1 MSFQY
6 YALNSVQNNNFFC
19 TKTTIS
25 PYFRKISRSPFTVAK
40 SKPKGCSISCSKLP
54 IQESKNSQET
64 QHDDLSLIQWQHLQG
79 EDAPQ
84 IGIGSSNS
92 VIEEA
97 VKRVKSILRNISD
110 GEITISAYDT
120 AWVALIDAGD
130 KTPAFPSA
138 VKWIVNNQLSDG
150 SWGDAHLFSYHD
162 RLINTLACVVALR
175 SWNLFPHQSQKGITF
190 FQENIEKLEEENDE
204 HMPIGFEV
212 AFPSLL
218 EIARGINIDVPYDT
232 PVLKDIYAKKELKL
246 TRIPKEIMH
255 KIPTTLL
262 HSLEGM
268 RDLDWE
274 KLLKLQCQ
282 DGSFLFSPS
291 STAFAFMQTR
301 DNNCLKYLRNAVE
314 RFNGGVPGA
323 FPVDLFEH
331 IWIVDRL
338 QRLGISRYFEE
349 EIKECLDYVHRY
361 WTDKGICWARCSHVQ
376 DIDDTAMAFR
386 LLRLHGYQ
394 VSADVFKNFEKEGEF
409 FCFAGQSNQALTGM
423 FNLYRASQLAF
434 PKEEILKNAKE
445 FSSKYLKHKQDID
458 ELIDKWIIMKD
469 LPGEIGFALEIP
481 WYASLPRVETRFY
494 IEQYGGE
501 NDVWI
506 GKTLYRMPYVNNNEY
521 LELAKQDYNN
531 CQALHQ
537 LEWDTFQKWY
547 EESRLYECG
556 VCRNGLLECF
566 YLAAATIFEKDR
578 SDERMAWAKSSV
590 LVKAISSSFGESSDS
605 RVSLFDQFHNA
616 RRSDHHFNDR
626 SMILDRPGSVQPSL
640 LVGILIRTLN
650 QISFDLFMSDGRD
663 VKNLIYQLW
672 EDWLEKWKLDGEGG
686 EGELMLKMI
695 LSMKHNDLTSLFS
708 HPNFV
713 RLSEIINRIYLIS
726 QYSKA
731 SRNVEKEKIKIMENE
746 MEQMVELV
754 LSEIDTLRDVSITFL
769 DVAKAFYYYFSCGN
783 IDASTASHLI
793 ELVTKSPNLTSLTLL
808 CFQLTNEI
816 VRNLVES
823 SRKLKYLNLSRSPK
837 IDGCFLRDLGNSC
850 KESPLETL
858 IMRNCVKLEEKEV
871 LELCNSLLE
880 GNFKFIRHIDVSSNN
895 GLVSDD
901 GRRSYKPKFPVEK
914 LKEERP
920 DVTLVADFPLERSG
934 KRYHVGV
941 EGDDEEL
948 REIEMMEAKNDEEEN
963 DDDDDSFDDDD
974 DDDV

>member
-1 MSFQY
+1 MSLQY
-6 YALNSVQNNNFFC
+6 YALNSIQSNNVFS
-19 TKTTIS
+19 TKTTVS
-25 PYFRKISRSPFTVAK
+25 PSSSSYLSSSVLKISEYP
-40 SKPKGCSISCSKLP
+40 
-54 IQESKNSQET
+54 NSQEI
-64 QHDDLSLIQWQHLQG
+64 QHDLPLIHWQQLQG
-79 EDAPQ
+79 DDAPQ
-84 IGIGSSNS
+84 ISIGSNDIA
-92 VIEEA
+92 IEEA
-97 VKRVKSILRNISD
+97 VERVKSILRNLSD

-138 VKWIVNNQLSDG
+138 VKWIADNQLSDG

-162 RLINTLACVVALR
+162 RLINTLACVVALT
-175 SWNLFPHQSQKGITF
+175 SWNLFPHQCHKGITF
-190 FQENIEKLEEENDE
+190 FRENIGKLEEEDDE

-218 EIARGINIDVPYDT
+218 EIARGINIDVPYDS
-232 PVLKDIYAKKELKL
+232 PVLKNIYAKKELKL

-301 DNNCLKYLRNAVE
+301 DSKCLGYLRNAVK
-314 RFNGGVPGA
+314 RFNGGVPNV

-386 LLRLHGYQ
+386 LLRLNGYK
-394 VSADVFKNFEKEGEF
+394 VSADVFKVFEKEGEF
-409 FCFAGQSNQALTGM
+409 FCFAGQSNQAVTGM

-434 PKEEILKNAKE
+434 PREEILKNARE
-445 FSSKYLKHKQDID
+445 FSSKYLQHKQEKG
-458 ELIDKWIIMKD
+458 ELLDKWIIMKD
-469 LPGEIGFALEIP
+469 LPGEIGFALETP

-547 EESRLYECG
+547 QENWLSEWGVSRNE
-556 VCRNGLLECF
+556 LLECY
-566 YLAAATIFEKDR
+566 YLAAATIFEAER
-578 SDERMAWAKSSV
+578 SHERMVWAKSSV
-590 LVKAISSSFGESSDS
+590 LVKAIFSSFGESSDS
-605 RVSLFDQFHNA
+605 RRSFLDQFRNCIIANA
-616 RRSDHHFNDR
+616 RRNDHHVNDR
-626 SMILDRPGSVQPSL
+626 SMRLDRPGSVQASG
-640 LVGILIRTLN
+640 LVGILIGTLN
-650 QISFDLFMSDGRD
+650 QMSFDHYMSHGRD
-663 VKNLIYQLW
+663 VNSLLYQSW
-672 EDWLEKWKLDGEGG
+672 GDWLEKWKFDGDEVDGE
-686 EGELMLKMI
+686 LLVKMI
-695 LSMKHNDLTSLFS
+695 ILMKNNDLTNFFS
-708 HPNFV
+708 HPHFV
-713 RLSEIINRIYLIS
+713 RLSEIINRINLNA
-726 QYSKA
+726 QGLKTR
-731 SRNVEKEKIKIMENE
+731 RNDEEEKTMRRMENE

-754 LSEIDTLRDVSITFL
+754 LLEVDTFRDVSITFL
-769 DVAKAFYYYFSCGN
+769 DVAKAFYYSASCG
-783 IDASTASHLI
+783 DHLQTHI
-793 ELVTKSPNLTSLTLL
+793 AKIL
-808 CFQLTNEI
+808 FQ
-816 VRNLVES
+816 
-823 SRKLKYLNLSRSPK
+823 K
-837 IDGCFLRDLGNSC
+837 
-850 KESPLETL
+850 
-858 IMRNCVKLEEKEV
+858 V
-871 LELCNSLLE
+871 L
-880 GNFKFIRHIDVSSNN
+880 
-895 GLVSDD
+895 
-901 GRRSYKPKFPVEK
+901 
-914 LKEERP
+914 
-920 DVTLVADFPLERSG
+920 
-934 KRYHVGV
+934 
-941 EGDDEEL
+941 
-948 REIEMMEAKNDEEEN
+948 
-963 DDDDDSFDDDD
+963 
-974 DDDV
+974 

>member
-521 LELAKQDYNN
+521 LELAKQVYNN

-769 DVAKAFYYYFSCGN
+769 DVAKAFYYYFSCG
-783 IDASTASHLI
+783 DHLQSHIVKVL
-793 ELVTKSPNLTSLTLL
+793 
-808 CFQLTNEI
+808 FQ
-816 VRNLVES
+816 
-823 SRKLKYLNLSRSPK
+823 K
-837 IDGCFLRDLGNSC
+837 
-850 KESPLETL
+850 
-858 IMRNCVKLEEKEV
+858 V
-871 LELCNSLLE
+871 L
-880 GNFKFIRHIDVSSNN
+880 
-895 GLVSDD
+895 
-901 GRRSYKPKFPVEK
+901 
-914 LKEERP
+914 
-920 DVTLVADFPLERSG
+920 
-934 KRYHVGV
+934 
-941 EGDDEEL
+941 
-948 REIEMMEAKNDEEEN
+948 
-963 DDDDDSFDDDD
+963 
-974 DDDV
+974 

>member
-1 MSFQY
+1 MSLQF
-6 YALNSVQNNNFFC
+6 YALNTIPSTNFLS

-25 PYFRKISRSPFTVAK
+25 PPSISALSSYFLKISGSPLGVARD
-40 SKPKGCSISCSKLP
+40 KPRSCSVYCSELRT
-54 IQESKNSQET
+54 QAYTTSQEI
-64 QHDDLSLIQWQHLQG
+64 QHDLPLIQWQQLQG
-79 EDAPQ
+79 EVAPQ
-84 IGIGSSNS
+84 VSIGSNDAA
-92 VIEEA
+92 IEEA
-97 VKRVKSILRNISD
+97 VKSVKSILRNISD

-138 VKWIVNNQLSDG
+138 VKWIADNQLSDG
-150 SWGDAHLFSYHD
+150 SWGDSHLFSYHD

-175 SWNLFPHQSQKGITF
+175 SWNLFPHQCQKGITF
-190 FQENIEKLEEENDE
+190 FRENIGKLEEEDDE

-218 EIARGINIDVPYDT
+218 EIARGINIDVPYDS

-268 RDLDWE
+268 HDLDWG

-301 DNNCLKYLRNAVE
+301 DNNCLGYLRNAVK
-314 RFNGGVPGA
+314 RFNGGVPNV

-394 VSADVFKNFEKEGEF
+394 VSADVFKNFEKDGEF
-409 FCFAGQSNQALTGM
+409 FCFVGQSNQAVTGM

-445 FSSKYLKHKQDID
+445 FSSKYLQHKQERD
-458 ELIDKWIIMKD
+458 ELLDKWIIMKD

-547 EESRLYECG
+547 DENMLNKCG
-556 VCRNGLLECF
+556 VNRSELLECY
-566 YLAAATIFEKDR
+566 YLAAATIFEADR
-578 SDERMAWAKSSV
+578 SHERMVWAKSSV
-590 LVKAISSSFGESSDS
+590 LVKAIISSFGESSDS
-605 RVSLFDQFHNA
+605 RRTFFDQFHRSINNA
-616 RRSDHHFNDR
+616 RRSDHRFNNR
-626 SMILDRPGSVQPSL
+626 SMRLDRPGSVQASR
-640 LVGILIRTLN
+640 LVGILIGTLN
-650 QISFDLFMSDGRD
+650 QMSFDLFISHGRD
-663 VKNLIYQLW
+663 VNKLLYQTW
-672 EDWLEKWKLDGEGG
+672 GDWLESWKSDGD
-686 EGELMLKMI
+686 EGELMVKMI
-695 LSMKHNDLTSLFS
+695 IIAKNKNLTNFFS
-708 HPNFV
+708 HPNSV
-713 RLSEIINRIYLIS
+713 RLSEIINRINVIAQYL
-726 QYSKA
+726 KT
-731 SRNVEKEKIKIMENE
+731 SRNDEQEKTIGRMENE

-754 LSEIDTLRDVSITFL
+754 LCEIDTFRDVSITFL
-769 DVAKAFYYYFSCGN
+769 DVAKAFYYSASCG
-783 IDASTASHLI
+783 DHLQTHI
-793 ELVTKSPNLTSLTLL
+793 AKVL
-808 CFQLTNEI
+808 FQK
-816 VRNLVES
+816 VV
-823 SRKLKYLNLSRSPK
+823 
-837 IDGCFLRDLGNSC
+837 
-850 KESPLETL
+850 
-858 IMRNCVKLEEKEV
+858 
-871 LELCNSLLE
+871 
-880 GNFKFIRHIDVSSNN
+880 
-895 GLVSDD
+895 
-901 GRRSYKPKFPVEK
+901 
-914 LKEERP
+914 
-920 DVTLVADFPLERSG
+920 
-934 KRYHVGV
+934 
-941 EGDDEEL
+941 
-948 REIEMMEAKNDEEEN
+948 
-963 DDDDDSFDDDD
+963 
-974 DDDV
+974 

>member
-1 MSFQY
+1 MSLQY
-6 YALNSVQNNNFFC
+6 YALNSIQSNNLFG
-19 TKTTIS
+19 TKTTVS
-25 PYFRKISRSPFTVAK
+25 PSSSSSLSSYVLKISGSPLSLGSDKPRS
-40 SKPKGCSISCSKLP
+40 CSIYCTKLRTQGYP
-54 IQESKNSQET
+54 KSQEI
-64 QHDDLSLIQWQHLQG
+64 QHEIPLIQWQQLQG
-79 EDAPQ
+79 DDAPQ
-84 IGIGSSNS
+84 ISVGSYDIA
-92 VIEEA
+92 IEEA
-97 VKRVKSILRNISD
+97 VKRVKSILRNLSD

-130 KTPAFPSA
+130 ETPAFPSA
-138 VKWIVNNQLSDG
+138 VKWIANNQLSDS

-162 RLINTLACVVALR
+162 RLINTLACVVALT
-175 SWNLFPHQSQKGITF
+175 SWNLFPHQCHKGIMF
-190 FQENIEKLEEENDE
+190 FRENIGKLEEEDDE

-218 EIARGINIDVPYDT
+218 EIARGINIDVPYDS

-301 DNNCLKYLRNAVE
+301 DSKCLGYLRNAVK
-314 RFNGGVPGA
+314 RFNGGVPNV

-386 LLRLHGYQ
+386 LLRLNGYK
-394 VSADVFKNFEKEGEF
+394 VSADVFKVFEKEGEF
-409 FCFAGQSNQALTGM
+409 FCFAGQSNQAVTGM

-434 PKEEILKNAKE
+434 PREEILKNAQE
-445 FSSKYLKHKQDID
+445 FSSKYLQHKQEKG
-458 ELIDKWIIMKD
+458 ELLDKWIIMKD

-547 EESRLYECG
+547 EENWLSEWGVSRSE
-556 VCRNGLLECF
+556 LLECY
-566 YLAAATIFEKDR
+566 YLAAATIFEAER
-578 SDERMAWAKSSV
+578 SHERMVWAKSSV
-590 LVKAISSSFGESSDS
+590 LVKAIFSSFGESYDS
-605 RVSLFDQFHNA
+605 RRSFFDQFRNYIANA
-616 RRSDHHFNDR
+616 RQSDHHFNNR
-626 SMILDRPGSVQPSL
+626 SIRLDRPRSVQASG

-650 QISFDLFMSDGRD
+650 QISFDHYMSHGRD
-663 VKNLIYQLW
+663 VISLLYQSW
-672 EDWLEKWKLDGEGG
+672 GGWLEKWKLDGNEGH
-686 EGELMLKMI
+686 GELLVKMI
-695 LSMKHNDLTSLFS
+695 ILMKNNDLTNFFT
-708 HPNFV
+708 HPRFG
-713 RLSEIINRIYLIS
+713 RLSEIINRINLIAQYL
-726 QYSKA
+726 KTM
-731 SRNVEKEKIKIMENE
+731 RNDKKEKTVKRMENE

-754 LSEIDTLRDVSITFL
+754 LLEVDTFRDVSITFL
-769 DVAKAFYYYFSCGN
+769 DVAKAFYYSASCG
-783 IDASTASHLI
+783 DHLQ
-793 ELVTKSPNLTSLTLL
+793 T
-808 CFQLTNEI
+808 
-816 VRNLVES
+816 
-823 SRKLKYLNLSRSPK
+823 
-837 IDGCFLRDLGNSC
+837 
-850 KESPLETL
+850 
-858 IMRNCVKLEEKEV
+858 
-871 LELCNSLLE
+871 
-880 GNFKFIRHIDVSSNN
+880 HIDKILFQKV
-895 GLVSDD
+895 L
-901 GRRSYKPKFPVEK
+901 
-914 LKEERP
+914 
-920 DVTLVADFPLERSG
+920 
-934 KRYHVGV
+934 
-941 EGDDEEL
+941 
-948 REIEMMEAKNDEEEN
+948 
-963 DDDDDSFDDDD
+963 
-974 DDDV
+974 

>member
-1 MSFQY
+1 MSLQY
-6 YALNSVQNNNFFC
+6 HVLNSIPSTTFLSS

-25 PYFRKISRSPFTVAK
+25 SSFLTISGSPLNVARDKSRS
-40 SKPKGCSISCSKLP
+40 GSIHCSKLRT
-54 IQESKNSQET
+54 QEYINSQEV
-64 QHDDLSLIQWQHLQG
+64 QHDLPLIHEWQQLQG

-84 IGIGSSNS
+84 ISVGSNS
-92 VIEEA
+92 NAFKEA
-97 VKRVKSILRNISD
+97 VKSVKTILRNLTD

-138 VKWIVNNQLSDG
+138 VKWIAENQLSDG
-150 SWGDAHLFSYHD
+150 SWGDAFLFSYHD

-175 SWNLFPHQSQKGITF
+175 SWNLFPHQCNKGITF
-190 FQENIEKLEEENDE
+190 FRENIGKLEDENDE

-218 EIARGINIDVPYDT
+218 EIARGINIDVPYDS

-274 KLLKLQCQ
+274 KLLKLQSQ

-301 DNNCLKYLRNAVE
+301 DSNCLEYLRNAVK
-314 RFNGGVPGA
+314 RFNGGVPNV

-361 WTDKGICWARCSHVQ
+361 WTDNGICWARCSHVQ

-409 FCFAGQSNQALTGM
+409 FCFVGQSNQAVTGM

-434 PKEEILKNAKE
+434 PREEILKNAKE
-445 FSSKYLKHKQDID
+445 FSYNYLLEKRERE

-494 IEQYGGE
+494 IDQYGGE

-506 GKTLYRMPYVNNNEY
+506 GKTLYR
-521 LELAKQDYNN
+521 
-531 CQALHQ
+531 
-537 LEWDTFQKWY
+537 WY
-547 EESRLYECG
+547 EENRLSEWG
-556 VCRNGLLECF
+556 VRRSELLECY
-566 YLAAATIFEKDR
+566 YLAAATIFESER
-578 SDERMAWAKSSV
+578 SHERMVWAKSRV

-605 RVSLFDQFHNA
+605 RRSFSDQFHEYIANA

-626 SMILDRPGSVQPSL
+626 NMRLDRPGSVQASRL
-640 LVGILIRTLN
+640 AGVLIGTLN
-650 QISFDLFMSDGRD
+650 QMSFDLFMSHGRD
-663 VKNLIYQLW
+663 VNNLLYLSW
-672 EDWLEKWKLDGEGG
+672 GDWLEKWKLYGDEG
-686 EGELMLKMI
+686 EGELMVKMI
-695 LSMKHNDLTSLFS
+695 ILMKNNDLTNFFT
-708 HPNFV
+708 HTHFV
-713 RLSEIINRIYLIS
+713 RLAEIINRICLPRQYL
-726 QYSKA
+726 KA
-731 SRNVEKEKIKIMENE
+731 RRNDEKEKTIKSMEKE
-746 MEQMVELV
+746 MGKMVELA
-754 LSEIDTLRDVSITFL
+754 LSESDTFRDVSITFL
-769 DVAKAFYYYFSCGN
+769 DVAKAFYYFASCG
-783 IDASTASHLI
+783 DHLQTHI
-793 ELVTKSPNLTSLTLL
+793 SKVL
-808 CFQLTNEI
+808 FQK
-816 VRNLVES
+816 V
-823 SRKLKYLNLSRSPK
+823 
-837 IDGCFLRDLGNSC
+837 
-850 KESPLETL
+850 
-858 IMRNCVKLEEKEV
+858 
-871 LELCNSLLE
+871 
-880 GNFKFIRHIDVSSNN
+880 
-895 GLVSDD
+895 
-901 GRRSYKPKFPVEK
+901 
-914 LKEERP
+914 
-920 DVTLVADFPLERSG
+920 
-934 KRYHVGV
+934 
-941 EGDDEEL
+941 
-948 REIEMMEAKNDEEEN
+948 
-963 DDDDDSFDDDD
+963 
-974 DDDV
+974 

>member
-1 MSFQY
+1 MSLQY
-6 YALNSVQNNNFFC
+6 YALNSIQSNNLFS
-19 TKTTIS
+19 TKTTVS
-25 PYFRKISRSPFTVAK
+25 PSSSSLSSYVLKISGSPLSLGRDKPRS
-40 SKPKGCSISCSKLP
+40 CSIYCTKLRT
-54 IQESKNSQET
+54 QEYPKSHEI
-64 QHDDLSLIQWQHLQG
+64 QHDIPLIQWQQLQG
-79 EDAPQ
+79 DAPQ
-84 IGIGSSNS
+84 ISVGSNDIA
-92 VIEEA
+92 IEEA
-97 VKRVKSILRNISD
+97 VKRVKSILKNLSD

-138 VKWIVNNQLSDG
+138 VKWIANNQLSDG
-150 SWGDAHLFSYHD
+150 SWGDAYLFSYHD
-162 RLINTLACVVALR
+162 RLINTLACVVALA
-175 SWNLFPHQSQKGITF
+175 SWNLFPHQCHKGIMF
-190 FQENIEKLEEENDE
+190 FRENIGKLEEEDDE

-218 EIARGINIDVPYDT
+218 EIARGINIDVPYDS

-268 RDLDWE
+268 RDIEWE

-301 DNNCLKYLRNAVE
+301 DSKCLGYLRNAVK
-314 RFNGGVPGA
+314 RFNGGVPNV

-386 LLRLHGYQ
+386 LLRLNGYK
-394 VSADVFKNFEKEGEF
+394 VSADVFKVFEKEGEF
-409 FCFAGQSNQALTGM
+409 FCFAGQSNQAVTGM

-434 PKEEILKNAKE
+434 PREDILINAKE
-445 FSSKYLKHKQDID
+445 FSSKYLQHKQEKG
-458 ELIDKWIIMKD
+458 ELLDKWIIMKD
-469 LPGEIGFALEIP
+469 LPGEIGFALEVP

-547 EESRLYECG
+547 EENWLSVWGVSRRSE
-556 VCRNGLLECF
+556 LLECY
-566 YLAAATIFEKDR
+566 YLAAATIFEAER
-578 SDERMAWAKSSV
+578 SHERMVWAKSSV
-590 LVKAISSSFGESSDS
+590 LVKAIFSSFGESSDS
-605 RVSLFDQFHNA
+605 RRSFFDQFRNYIANA
-616 RRSDHHFNDR
+616 RQSDPYFNNRSIR
-626 SMILDRPGSVQPSL
+626 LDRPGSVQASG

-650 QISFDLFMSDGRD
+650 QISFDHYMSHGRD
-663 VKNLIYQLW
+663 VISILYQSW
-672 EDWLEKWKLDGEGG
+672 GEWLEKWKLDGNEGH
-686 EGELMLKMI
+686 GELLVKMI
-695 LSMKHNDLTSLFS
+695 ILMKNNDVTNLFT
-708 HPNFV
+708 HPRFV
-713 RLSEIINRIYLIS
+713 RLSEIINRINLIAQYL
-726 QYSKA
+726 KTM
-731 SRNVEKEKIKIMENE
+731 RNDKKETTIERMEYE

-754 LSEIDTLRDVSITFL
+754 LLEVDTLRDVSITFL
-769 DVAKAFYYYFSCGN
+769 DVAKAFYYSASCG
-783 IDASTASHLI
+783 DHLQTHMDKI
-793 ELVTKSPNLTSLTLL
+793 L
-808 CFQLTNEI
+808 FQ
-816 VRNLVES
+816 
-823 SRKLKYLNLSRSPK
+823 K
-837 IDGCFLRDLGNSC
+837 
-850 KESPLETL
+850 
-858 IMRNCVKLEEKEV
+858 V
-871 LELCNSLLE
+871 L
-880 GNFKFIRHIDVSSNN
+880 
-895 GLVSDD
+895 
-901 GRRSYKPKFPVEK
+901 
-914 LKEERP
+914 
-920 DVTLVADFPLERSG
+920 
-934 KRYHVGV
+934 
-941 EGDDEEL
+941 
-948 REIEMMEAKNDEEEN
+948 
-963 DDDDDSFDDDD
+963 
-974 DDDV
+974 

>member
-1 MSFQY
+1 MIYLLSS
-6 YALNSVQNNNFFC
+6 AN
-19 TKTTIS
+19 I
-25 PYFRKISRSPFTVAK
+25 FR
-40 SKPKGCSISCSKLP
+40 
-54 IQESKNSQET
+54 
-64 QHDDLSLIQWQHLQG
+64 
-79 EDAPQ
+79 
-84 IGIGSSNS
+84 IGTGSSNPIA
-92 VIEEA
+92 IEEE

-138 VKWIVNNQLSDG
+138 VKWIVDNQLSDG

-175 SWNLFPHQSQKGITF
+175 SWNLFPHQSHKGITF
-190 FQENIEKLEEENDE
+190 FQENVDKLKEEDDE

-246 TRIPKEIMH
+246 TRISKEIMH

-314 RFNGGVPGA
+314 RFNGGVPGV

-331 IWIVDRL
+331 IWIVDKL

-349 EIKECLDYVHRY
+349 EIKECLDY
-361 WTDKGICWARCSHVQ
+361 I
-376 DIDDTAMAFR
+376 
-386 LLRLHGYQ
+386 GY
-394 VSADVFKNFEKEGEF
+394 
-409 FCFAGQSNQALTGM
+409 AL
-423 FNLYRASQLAF
+423 
-434 PKEEILKNAKE
+434 
-445 FSSKYLKHKQDID
+445 D
-458 ELIDKWIIMKD
+458 
-469 LPGEIGFALEIP
+469 IP

-506 GKTLYRMPYVNNNEY
+506 GKTLYRMPDVNNNEY

-537 LEWDTFQKWY
+537 VEWDTFQKWY
-547 EESRLYECG
+547 EKNRLHECG
-556 VCRNGLLECF
+556 VCRNELLECF
-566 YLAAATIFEKDR
+566 YLAAATIFEEAR

-590 LVKAISSSFGESSDS
+590 LVKAISSSFGESFDS

-626 SMILDRPGSVQPSL
+626 STILDRPGSVQASL
-640 LVGILIRTLN
+640 LVGILIGTLN
-650 QISFDLFMSDGRD
+650 QMSFDLFMSDGRD

-672 EDWLEKWKLDGEGG
+672 EDWLEKWRLDGEEG
-686 EGELMLKMI
+686 EGELILKMI
-695 LSMKHNDLTSLFS
+695 IVMKNNDLTSFFS
-708 HPNFV
+708 HPRFV
-713 RLSEIINRIYLIS
+713 RLSEIINRINLLA

-731 SRNVEKEKIKIMENE
+731 KRNVEREKTTKAMENE

-754 LSEIDTLRDVSITFL
+754 LSEIDTFRDVNITFL
-769 DVAKAFYYYFSCGN
+769 DVAKAFYYSASCGDHLQAH
-783 IDASTASHLI
+783 IIVLMSSAKIAS
-793 ELVTKSPNLTSLTLL
+793 KSSFKHQT
-808 CFQLTNEI
+808 
-816 VRNLVES
+816 
-823 SRKLKYLNLSRSPK
+823 YLSKGGP
-837 IDGCFLRDLGNSC
+837 RD
-850 KESPLETL
+850 
-858 IMRNCVKLEEKEV
+858 
-871 LELCNSLLE
+871 
-880 GNFKFIRHIDVSSNN
+880 
-895 GLVSDD
+895 
-901 GRRSYKPKFPVEK
+901 
-914 LKEERP
+914 
-920 DVTLVADFPLERSG
+920 
-934 KRYHVGV
+934 
-941 EGDDEEL
+941 
-948 REIEMMEAKNDEEEN
+948 
-963 DDDDDSFDDDD
+963 
-974 DDDV
+974 

>member
-1 MSFQY
+1 MFSRY
-6 YALNSVQNNNFFC
+6 PCARYVHH
-19 TKTTIS
+19 
-25 PYFRKISRSPFTVAK
+25 RSPFTVAR
-40 SKPKGCSISCSKLP
+40 SKPRGSSISCSKLP
-54 IQESKNSQET
+54 IQEYNNSQEI
-64 QHDDLSLIQWQHLQG
+64 QNDLPLIQWQHLQR
-79 EDAPQ
+79 EDASQ
-84 IGIGSSNS
+84 IGIGSNNIA
-92 VIEEA
+92 IEEA

-138 VKWIVNNQLSDG
+138 VKWIADNQLPDG
-150 SWGDAHLFSYHD
+150 SWGDAHLFNYHD
-162 RLINTLACVVALR
+162 RLINTLACIVALR
-175 SWNLFPHQSQKGITF
+175 SWNLCPHQCNKGITF
-190 FQENIEKLEEENDE
+190 IQENIEKLEEEDDE

-246 TRIPKEIMH
+246 TRIPKEVMH

-282 DGSFLFSPS
+282 NGSFLFSPS

-301 DNNCLKYLRNAVE
+301 DNNCLKYLRNAVK
-314 RFNGGVPGA
+314 RFNGGVPNV

-409 FCFAGQSNQALTGM
+409 FCFAGQSNQALTGI

-445 FSSKYLKHKQDID
+445 FSSKYLKRKQDKD

-469 LPGEIGFALEIP
+469 LPGEIGFALDIP

-537 LEWDTFQKWY
+537 LEWETFQKWY
-547 EESRLYECG
+547 EENRLNECG
-556 VCRNGLLECF
+556 VSRNELLECF
-566 YLAAATIFEKDR
+566 YLAAATIFESER
-578 SDERMAWAKSSV
+578 SDERMAWAKTSV
-590 LVKAISSSFGESSDS
+590 LVKAISSFFGESSDS
-605 RVSLFDQFHNA
+605 RVSLFDHFHNA
-616 RRSDHHFNDR
+616 RRSDQHFNDWD
-626 SMILDRPGSVQPSL
+626 MILDRPGSVQAGR
-640 LVGILIRTLN
+640 LVGILIGTLN
-650 QISFDLFMSDGRD
+650 QMSFDLFMSDGRD

-672 EDWLEKWKLDGEGG
+672 EDWLEKWKLHGEEG
-686 EGELMLKMI
+686 EGELIVKMI
-695 LSMKHNDLTSLFS
+695 ILMKNNGLASFFS
-708 HPNFV
+708 HPHFV
-713 RLSEIINRIYLIS
+713 RLSEIINQINHIA

-731 SRNVEKEKIKIMENE
+731 RRNDEKEKTIKIMKNE

-754 LSEIDTLRDVSITFL
+754 LSEIDTFRDVNITFL
-769 DVAKAFYYYFSCGN
+769 DVAKAFYYSASCG
-783 IDASTASHLI
+783 DHLQTHI
-793 ELVTKSPNLTSLTLL
+793 AKVL
-808 CFQLTNEI
+808 FQ
-816 VRNLVES
+816 
-823 SRKLKYLNLSRSPK
+823 K
-837 IDGCFLRDLGNSC
+837 
-850 KESPLETL
+850 
-858 IMRNCVKLEEKEV
+858 V
-871 LELCNSLLE
+871 L
-880 GNFKFIRHIDVSSNN
+880 
-895 GLVSDD
+895 
-901 GRRSYKPKFPVEK
+901 
-914 LKEERP
+914 
-920 DVTLVADFPLERSG
+920 
-934 KRYHVGV
+934 
-941 EGDDEEL
+941 
-948 REIEMMEAKNDEEEN
+948 
-963 DDDDDSFDDDD
+963 
-974 DDDV
+974 

>member
-1 MSFQY
+1 M
-6 YALNSVQNNNFFC
+6 
-19 TKTTIS
+19 
-25 PYFRKISRSPFTVAK
+25 
-40 SKPKGCSISCSKLP
+40 
-54 IQESKNSQET
+54 ESKNSQET
-64 QHDDLSLIQWQHLQG
+64 QHDLSLIQWQHLQG

-84 IGIGSSNS
+84 IGIGSSNIA
-92 VIEEA
+92 IEEA
-97 VKRVKSILRNISD
+97 VKRVKSILKNISD

-138 VKWIVNNQLSDG
+138 VKWIVDNQLSDG

-190 FQENIEKLEEENDE
+190 FQENIEKLEEENNE

-218 EIARGINIDVPYDT
+218 EIARGKNIDVPYDA

-255 KIPTTLL
+255 KIATALL

-301 DNNCLKYLRNAVE
+301 DNKCLKYLRNAVE
-314 RFNGGVPGA
+314 RFNGGVPSV
-323 FPVDLFEH
+323 FPADLFER

-338 QRLGISRYFEE
+338 HRLGISRYFEE

-445 FSSKYLKHKQDID
+445 FSSKYLKHKQDKD

-494 IEQYGGE
+494 VEQYGGE

-521 LELAKQDYNN
+521 LELAKQDYNS

-537 LEWDTFQKWY
+537 LEWDTFQKYIWY
-547 EESRLYECG
+547 EESRLHECG

-566 YLAAATIFEKDR
+566 YLAAATIFEEDR

-626 SMILDRPGSVQPSL
+626 SMILDRPGLVQPSL

-650 QISFDLFMSDGRD
+650 QISFDLFVSDGRD

-672 EDWLEKWKLDGEGG
+672 EDWLEKWKLVGEGG

-769 DVAKAFYYYFSCGN
+769 DVAKAFYYYYSCVGS
-783 IDASTASHLI
+783 ITGSGLVD
-793 ELVTKSPNLTSLTLL
+793 LVTTIPNLTSLTLIG
-808 CFQLTNEI
+808 FGVDDATAH
-816 VRNLVES
+816 V
-823 SRKLKYLNLSRSPK
+823 
-837 IDGCFLRDLGNSC
+837 
-850 KESPLETL
+850 L
-858 IMRNCVKLEEKEV
+858 IEKEV
-871 LELCNSLLE
+871 LQFLNSLLT
-880 GNFKFIRHIDVSSNN
+880 GKLRFIQNIDVSNTH
-895 GLVSDD
+895 GLVCEGSKRSD
-901 GRRSYKPKFPVEK
+901 KPNFPLEK
-914 LKEERP
+914 LKDERP
-920 DVTLVADFPLERSG
+920 NVKLVAEFTSSLSWFLLFGYINKTEVIELTNECVFVKFSSERLLRGIS
-934 KRYHVGV
+934 YASS
-941 EGDDEEL
+941 DDEDAW
-948 REIEMMEAKNDEEEN
+948 IVN
-963 DDDDDSFDDDD
+963 DDEMEDFIVDQEDFCHSLD
-974 DDDV
+974 

>member
-1 MSFQY
+1 MSFRY
-6 YALNSVQNNNFFC
+6 YALNSVQNNNFFSP
-19 TKTTIS
+19 KTTIS
-25 PYFRKISRSPFTVAK
+25 YFRKISRSPFTVAK

-64 QHDDLSLIQWQHLQG
+64 QHDLSLIQWQHLQG
-79 EDAPQ
+79 EDAL
-84 IGIGSSNS
+84 G
-92 VIEEA
+92 
-97 VKRVKSILRNISD
+97 LSD

-138 VKWIVNNQLSDG
+138 VKWIVDNQLSDG

-190 FQENIEKLEEENDE
+190 FQENIEKLEEENHE

-232 PVLKDIYAKKELKL
+232 PVLKDIFAKKELKL

-268 RDLDWE
+268 H
-274 KLLKLQCQ
+274 
-282 DGSFLFSPS
+282 GSFLFSPS
-291 STAFAFMQTR
+291 STAFAFMHTR

-314 RFNGGVPGA
+314 RFNGGG
-323 FPVDLFEH
+323 FSQCLPVDLFEH

-349 EIKECLDYVHRY
+349 GIKECLDYVHRY

-394 VSADVFKNFEKEGEF
+394 VSADVFMNFEKEGEF

-445 FSSKYLKHKQDID
+445 SSSKYLKHKQEKD

-469 LPGEIGFALEIP
+469 LPGEIGFALKIP

-506 GKTLYRMPYVNNNEY
+506 GETFIGTSYFSNIFNYFVT
-521 LELAKQDYNN
+521 
-531 CQALHQ
+531 LHQ

-547 EESRLYECG
+547 EESRLHECG

-566 YLAAATIFEKDR
+566 YLAAATIFEEDR

-640 LVGILIRTLN
+640 LVGILIGTLN
-650 QISFDLFMSDGRD
+650 QISFDLSMSDGRD

-695 LSMKHNDLTSLFS
+695 LLMKHNDLTSLFS
-708 HPNFV
+708 HPHFV
-713 RLSEIINRIYLIS
+713 RLSEIINRINLIS

-731 SRNVEKEKIKIMENE
+731 SRNVEKEKTKKIMENE

-754 LSEIDTLRDVSITFL
+754 LSEIDTFRDVSITFL
-769 DVAKAFYYYFSCGN
+769 DVAKAFYYYFFMCKGFYYYFSCG
-783 IDASTASHLI
+783 DHLQSHIVKVLLQKSYSLI
-793 ELVTKSPNLTSLTLL
+793 S
-808 CFQLTNEI
+808 
-816 VRNLVES
+816 
-823 SRKLKYLNLSRSPK
+823 
-837 IDGCFLRDLGNSC
+837 
-850 KESPLETL
+850 
-858 IMRNCVKLEEKEV
+858 
-871 LELCNSLLE
+871 
-880 GNFKFIRHIDVSSNN
+880 DV
-895 GLVSDD
+895 
-901 GRRSYKPKFPVEK
+901 F
-914 LKEERP
+914 
-920 DVTLVADFPLERSG
+920 
-934 KRYHVGV
+934 
-941 EGDDEEL
+941 
-948 REIEMMEAKNDEEEN
+948 
-963 DDDDDSFDDDD
+963 
-974 DDDV
+974 

>member
-1 MSFQY
+1 MSLQY
-6 YALNSVQNNNFFC
+6 HALNSIQSTNFLSS
-19 TKTTIS
+19 TKTTLSSSFLTIS
-25 PYFRKISRSPFTVAK
+25 GSPLNVARDKPRS
-40 SKPKGCSISCSKLP
+40 GSIYCSKLRT
-54 IQESKNSQET
+54 QEYTTSQEV
-64 QHDDLSLIQWQHLQG
+64 QHDLPLIQWQQLQR

-84 IGIGSSNS
+84 ISIGSNNNA
-92 VIEEA
+92 IEEA
-97 VKRVKSILRNISD
+97 VKSVKSILRNLTD

-138 VKWIVNNQLSDG
+138 VKWIAENQLSDG
-150 SWGDAHLFSYHD
+150 SWGDAYLFSYHD

-175 SWNLFPHQSQKGITF
+175 SWNLFPHQCHKGITF
-190 FQENIEKLEEENDE
+190 FRENIGKLEDENDE

-218 EIARGINIDVPYDT
+218 EIAREINIDVPYDS

-274 KLLKLQCQ
+274 KLLKLQSQ

-301 DNNCLKYLRNAVE
+301 DSNCLRYLRNAVK
-314 RFNGGVPGA
+314 RFNGGVPNV

-409 FCFAGQSNQALTGM
+409 FCFVGQSNQAATGM

-434 PKEEILKNAKE
+434 PREDILKNAKE
-445 FSSKYLKHKQDID
+445 FSNKYLQGKRERD

-494 IEQYGGE
+494 IDQYGGE

-506 GKTLYRMPYVNNNEY
+506 GKTLYRMPYVNNNGY

-547 EESRLYECG
+547 EENRLNEWG
-556 VCRNGLLECF
+556 VRRSELLECYF
-566 YLAAATIFEKDR
+566 LAAATIFESER
-578 SDERMAWAKSSV
+578 SHERIVWAKSSV
-590 LVKAISSSFGESSDS
+590 LVKAISSFGKSSDS
-605 RVSLFDQFHNA
+605 RRSFSEQFHKYIANA
-616 RRSDHHFNDR
+616 RRSDHHFNGR
-626 SMILDRPGSVQPSL
+626 SMRLDRPGSVQASR
-640 LVGILIRTLN
+640 LVGILIGTLN
-650 QISFDLFMSDGRD
+650 QMSFDLFMSHGRD
-663 VKNLIYQLW
+663 VYNLLYQ
-672 EDWLEKWKLDGEGG
+672 
-686 EGELMLKMI
+686 
-695 LSMKHNDLTSLFS
+695 SARRND
-708 HPNFV
+708 
-713 RLSEIINRIYLIS
+713 
-726 QYSKA
+726 
-731 SRNVEKEKIKIMENE
+731 EKEKTIRSMETE
-746 MEQMVELV
+746 MEKMVELA
-754 LSEIDTLRDVSITFL
+754 LSESDTFRVVSITFL
-769 DVAKAFYYYFSCGN
+769 DVAKAFYYSASCG
-783 IDASTASHLI
+783 DHLQTHI
-793 ELVTKSPNLTSLTLL
+793 SKVL
-808 CFQLTNEI
+808 FQ
-816 VRNLVES
+816 
-823 SRKLKYLNLSRSPK
+823 K
-837 IDGCFLRDLGNSC
+837 
-850 KESPLETL
+850 
-858 IMRNCVKLEEKEV
+858 V
-871 LELCNSLLE
+871 L
-880 GNFKFIRHIDVSSNN
+880 
-895 GLVSDD
+895 
-901 GRRSYKPKFPVEK
+901 
-914 LKEERP
+914 
-920 DVTLVADFPLERSG
+920 
-934 KRYHVGV
+934 
-941 EGDDEEL
+941 
-948 REIEMMEAKNDEEEN
+948 
-963 DDDDDSFDDDD
+963 
-974 DDDV
+974 

>member
-1 MSFQY
+1 MLLTSPWLE
-6 YALNSVQNNNFFC
+6 A
-19 TKTTIS
+19 IS
-25 PYFRKISRSPFTVAK
+25 TVTVHFAAT
-40 SKPKGCSISCSKLP
+40 SGYPK
-54 IQESKNSQET
+54 SQEI
-64 QHDDLSLIQWQHLQG
+64 QHEIPLIQWQQLQG
-79 EDAPQ
+79 DDAPQ
-84 IGIGSSNS
+84 ISVGSYDIA
-92 VIEEA
+92 IEEA
-97 VKRVKSILRNISD
+97 VKRVKSILRNLSD

-130 KTPAFPSA
+130 ETPAFPSA
-138 VKWIVNNQLSDG
+138 VKWIANNQLSDS

-162 RLINTLACVVALR
+162 RLINTLACVVALT
-175 SWNLFPHQSQKGITF
+175 SWNLFPHQCHKGIMF
-190 FQENIEKLEEENDE
+190 FRENIGKLEEEDDE

-218 EIARGINIDVPYDT
+218 EIARGINIDVPYDS

-301 DNNCLKYLRNAVE
+301 DSKCLGYLRNAVK
-314 RFNGGVPGA
+314 RFNGGVPNV

-349 EIKECLDYVHRY
+349 EIKECLDYVHRLEKRYFNINFICIYQSSFTLMMMMINIRY

-386 LLRLHGYQ
+386 LLRLNGYK
-394 VSADVFKNFEKEGEF
+394 VSADVFKVFEKEGEF
-409 FCFAGQSNQALTGM
+409 FCFAGQSNQAVTGM

-434 PKEEILKNAKE
+434 PREEILKNAQE
-445 FSSKYLKHKQDID
+445 FSSKYLQHKQEKG
-458 ELIDKWIIMKD
+458 ELLDKWIIMKD

-547 EESRLYECG
+547 EENWLSEWGVSRSE
-556 VCRNGLLECF
+556 LLECY
-566 YLAAATIFEKDR
+566 YLAAATIFEAER
-578 SDERMAWAKSSV
+578 SHERMVWAKSSV
-590 LVKAISSSFGESSDS
+590 LVKAIFSSFGESYDS
-605 RVSLFDQFHNA
+605 RRSFFDQFRNYIANA
-616 RRSDHHFNDR
+616 RQSDHHFNNR
-626 SMILDRPGSVQPSL
+626 SIRLDRPRSVQASG

-650 QISFDLFMSDGRD
+650 QISFDHYMSHGRD
-663 VKNLIYQLW
+663 VISLLYQSW
-672 EDWLEKWKLDGEGG
+672 GGWLEKWKLDGNEGH
-686 EGELMLKMI
+686 GELLVKMI
-695 LSMKHNDLTSLFS
+695 ILMKNNDLTNFFT
-708 HPNFV
+708 HPRFG
-713 RLSEIINRIYLIS
+713 RLSEIINRINLIAQYL
-726 QYSKA
+726 KTM
-731 SRNVEKEKIKIMENE
+731 RNDKKEKTVKRMENE

-754 LSEIDTLRDVSITFL
+754 LLEVDTFRDVSITFL
-769 DVAKAFYYYFSCGN
+769 DVAKAFYYSASCG
-783 IDASTASHLI
+783 DHLQ
-793 ELVTKSPNLTSLTLL
+793 T
-808 CFQLTNEI
+808 
-816 VRNLVES
+816 
-823 SRKLKYLNLSRSPK
+823 
-837 IDGCFLRDLGNSC
+837 
-850 KESPLETL
+850 
-858 IMRNCVKLEEKEV
+858 
-871 LELCNSLLE
+871 
-880 GNFKFIRHIDVSSNN
+880 HIDKILFQKV
-895 GLVSDD
+895 L
-901 GRRSYKPKFPVEK
+901 
-914 LKEERP
+914 
-920 DVTLVADFPLERSG
+920 
-934 KRYHVGV
+934 
-941 EGDDEEL
+941 
-948 REIEMMEAKNDEEEN
+948 
-963 DDDDDSFDDDD
+963 
-974 DDDV
+974 

>member
-1 MSFQY
+1 MVLSRH
-6 YALNSVQNNNFFC
+6 
-19 TKTTIS
+19 KT
-25 PYFRKISRSPFTVAK
+25 RSPLVSVAK
-40 SKPKGCSISCSKLP
+40 DKPRSCSISCLKLP
-54 IQESKNSQET
+54 TQEFSNSQEI
-64 QHDDLSLIQWQHLQG
+64 QHDLPPIQWKQLQG
-79 EDAPQ
+79 EDAS
-84 IGIGSSNS
+84 GIVTGSNNISI
-92 VIEEA
+92 VKA

-138 VKWIVNNQLSDG
+138 LKWIADNQLSDG
-150 SWGDAHLFSYHD
+150 SWGDAHLFAYHD

-175 SWNLFPHQSQKGITF
+175 SWNLFPHQCHKGIMF
-190 FQENIEKLEEENDE
+190 FQENIEKLEEEDE
-204 HMPIGFEV
+204 VHMPIGFEV

-218 EIARGINIDVPYDT
+218 EIARGINIDVPYET

-274 KLLKLQCQ
+274 RLLKLQCP

-301 DNNCLKYLRNAVE
+301 DSNCLKYLRNAVK
-314 RFNGGVPGA
+314 RFNGGVPNV

-349 EIKECLDYVHRY
+349 EVKECLDYVHRY
-361 WTDKGICWARCSHVQ
+361 WTYKGICWARCSHVQ

-409 FCFAGQSNQALTGM
+409 FCFAGQSNQAVTGM

-434 PKEEILKNAKE
+434 PREEILKNAKE
-445 FSSKYLKHKQDID
+445 FSSKYLKHKQDKD

-469 LPGEIGFALEIP
+469 LPGEIGYALEIP

-537 LEWDTFQKWY
+537 VEWDTFQKWY
-547 EESRLYECG
+547 EENRLNECG
-556 VCRNGLLECF
+556 VCRNELLECF
-566 YLAAATIFEKDR
+566 YLAAATIFEDHR

-590 LVKAISSSFGESSDS
+590 LVKAISSSFGESSES
-605 RVSLFDQFHNA
+605 RRSLFDQFQKD
-616 RRSDHHFNDR
+616 RGSDHHFNDR
-626 SMILDRPGSVQPSL
+626 SMILERPGSIQASR
-640 LVGILIRTLN
+640 LVGVLIETLN
-650 QISFDLFMSDGRD
+650 QMSFDIFMSHGRD
-663 VKNLIYQLW
+663 VKNLIYQSW
-672 EDWLEKWKLDGEGG
+672 EDWLENWKLDGG
-686 EGELMLKMI
+686 EGELMVKMI
-695 LSMKHNDLTSLFS
+695 ILMKKNDLSSFFS
-708 HPNFV
+708 HPHFV
-713 RLSEIINRIYLIS
+713 RLSEIINQINLIAQYL
-726 QYSKA
+726 KA
-731 SRNVEKEKIKIMENE
+731 RRNDKKEKTIKIMENE

-754 LSEIDTLRDVSITFL
+754 LSETGTFRDVKITFL
-769 DVAKAFYYYFSCGN
+769 DIAKAFYYS
-783 IDASTASHLI
+783 ASWGDHLQTHI
-793 ELVTKSPNLTSLTLL
+793 VKVL
-808 CFQLTNEI
+808 FQK
-816 VRNLVES
+816 VV
-823 SRKLKYLNLSRSPK
+823 
-837 IDGCFLRDLGNSC
+837 
-850 KESPLETL
+850 
-858 IMRNCVKLEEKEV
+858 
-871 LELCNSLLE
+871 
-880 GNFKFIRHIDVSSNN
+880 
-895 GLVSDD
+895 
-901 GRRSYKPKFPVEK
+901 
-914 LKEERP
+914 
-920 DVTLVADFPLERSG
+920 
-934 KRYHVGV
+934 
-941 EGDDEEL
+941 
-948 REIEMMEAKNDEEEN
+948 
-963 DDDDDSFDDDD
+963 
-974 DDDV
+974 

>member
-1 MSFQY
+1 SP
-6 YALNSVQNNNFFC
+6 LSVARD
-19 TKTTIS
+19 K
-25 PYFRKISRSPFTVAK
+25 PRS
-40 SKPKGCSISCSKLP
+40 CSIYCSKLRT
-54 IQESKNSQET
+54 QEYITSQET
-64 QHDDLSLIQWQHLQG
+64 QHELPLIQWQQLQG

-84 IGIGSSNS
+84 ISVASNNAA
-92 VIEEA
+92 IEEA

-120 AWVALIDAGD
+120 AWVALIDAGN

-138 VKWIVNNQLSDG
+138 VKWIADNQLSDG
-150 SWGDAHLFSYHD
+150 SWGDAQLFSYHD

-175 SWNLFPHQSQKGITF
+175 SWNLFPHQCHKGIRF
-190 FQENIEKLEEENDE
+190 FRENIGKLKEEDDE

-218 EIARGINIDVPYDT
+218 EIAREINIDVPYDS

-274 KLLKLQCQ
+274 KLLKLQCK

-301 DNNCLKYLRNAVE
+301 DNNCLRYLRNTVK
-314 RFNGGVPGA
+314 RFNGGVPNV

-349 EIKECLDYVHRY
+349 EINECLDYVHRY

-394 VSADVFKNFEKEGEF
+394 VSANFEKEGEF
-409 FCFAGQSNQALTGM
+409 FCFAGQSNQAVTGM

-434 PKEEILKNAKE
+434 SREKILKNAKE
-445 FSSKYLKHKQDID
+445 FSSKYLQHKQERD
-458 ELIDKWIIMKD
+458 ELLDKWIIMKD

-547 EESRLYECG
+547 EENRLNECG
-556 VCRNGLLECF
+556 VSRSELLECY
-566 YLAAATIFEKDR
+566 YLAAATIFEEER
-578 SDERMAWAKSSV
+578 SQERMVWAKSSV
-590 LVKAISSSFGESSDS
+590 MVKAIFSCFGESIDS
-605 RVSLFDQFHNA
+605 RKSFFDQFHKYIANA

-626 SMILDRPGSVQPSL
+626 SMRLDRPGSVQASR
-640 LVGILIRTLN
+640 LVGILVGTLN
-650 QISFDLFMSDGRD
+650 QMSFDLFMSHGRD
-663 VKNLIYQLW
+663 VNKLLYQSW
-672 EDWLEKWKLDGEGG
+672 EDWLEKWKLDGDEGE
-686 EGELMLKMI
+686 EGELMVKMI
-695 LSMKHNDLTSLFS
+695 ILMKNNDLTNFFS
-708 HPNFV
+708 HPHFV
-713 RLSEIINRIYLIS
+713 RLSEIINRVYLIA
-726 QYSKA
+726 QYLKA
-731 SRNVEKEKIKIMENE
+731 KRNDEKEKTIRRMDNE

-754 LSEIDTLRDVSITFL
+754 VLSETDTFRDVSITFL
-769 DVAKAFYYYFSCGN
+769 DVAKAFYYSASCG
-783 IDASTASHLI
+783 DHLQTHI
-793 ELVTKSPNLTSLTLL
+793 TKVL
-808 CFQLTNEI
+808 FQ
-816 VRNLVES
+816 
-823 SRKLKYLNLSRSPK
+823 K
-837 IDGCFLRDLGNSC
+837 
-850 KESPLETL
+850 
-858 IMRNCVKLEEKEV
+858 V
-871 LELCNSLLE
+871 L
-880 GNFKFIRHIDVSSNN
+880 
-895 GLVSDD
+895 
-901 GRRSYKPKFPVEK
+901 
-914 LKEERP
+914 
-920 DVTLVADFPLERSG
+920 
-934 KRYHVGV
+934 
-941 EGDDEEL
+941 
-948 REIEMMEAKNDEEEN
+948 
-963 DDDDDSFDDDD
+963 
-974 DDDV
+974 

>member
-6 YALNSVQNNNFFC
+6 YALNSVQNNNFFSP
-19 TKTTIS
+19 KTTIS
-25 PYFRKISRSPFTVAK
+25 FRKISRSPFTVAK

-64 QHDDLSLIQWQHLQG
+64 QHDLSLIQWKHLQG

-84 IGIGSSNS
+84 IGIGSSNIA
-92 VIEEA
+92 IEEA

-138 VKWIVNNQLSDG
+138 VKWIVDNQLSDG

-190 FQENIEKLEEENDE
+190 FQENIEKLEEENHE

-232 PVLKDIYAKKELKL
+232 PVLKDIFAKKELKL

-291 STAFAFMQTR
+291 STAFAFMHTR

-314 RFNGGVPGA
+314 RFNGGVPSV

-349 EIKECLDYVHRY
+349 GIKECLDYVHRY

-394 VSADVFKNFEKEGEF
+394 VSADVFMNFEKEGEF

-445 FSSKYLKHKQDID
+445 FSSKYLKHKQEKD

-521 LELAKQDYNN
+521 LELAKQDYNS

-547 EESRLYECG
+547 EESRLHECG

-566 YLAAATIFEKDR
+566 YLAAATIFEEDR

-640 LVGILIRTLN
+640 LVGILIGTLN
-650 QISFDLFMSDGRD
+650 QISFDLSMSDGRD

-695 LSMKHNDLTSLFS
+695 LLMKHNDLTSLFS
-708 HPNFV
+708 HPHFV
-713 RLSEIINRIYLIS
+713 RLSKIINRINLIS

-731 SRNVEKEKIKIMENE
+731 SRNVEKEKTTKIMENE

-754 LSEIDTLRDVSITFL
+754 LSEIDTFRDVSITFL
-769 DVAKAFYYYFSCGN
+769 DVAKAFYYYFSCG
-783 IDASTASHLI
+783 DHLQSHIVKVL
-793 ELVTKSPNLTSLTLL
+793 
-808 CFQLTNEI
+808 FQ
-816 VRNLVES
+816 
-823 SRKLKYLNLSRSPK
+823 K
-837 IDGCFLRDLGNSC
+837 
-850 KESPLETL
+850 
-858 IMRNCVKLEEKEV
+858 V
-871 LELCNSLLE
+871 L
-880 GNFKFIRHIDVSSNN
+880 
-895 GLVSDD
+895 
-901 GRRSYKPKFPVEK
+901 
-914 LKEERP
+914 
-920 DVTLVADFPLERSG
+920 
-934 KRYHVGV
+934 
-941 EGDDEEL
+941 
-948 REIEMMEAKNDEEEN
+948 
-963 DDDDDSFDDDD
+963 
-974 DDDV
+974 

>member
-1 MSFQY
+1 MSLQY
-6 YALNSVQNNNFFC
+6 HVLNSIPSTTFLSS

-25 PYFRKISRSPFTVAK
+25 SSFLTISGSPLNVARDKSRS
-40 SKPKGCSISCSKLP
+40 GSIHCSKLRT
-54 IQESKNSQET
+54 QEYINSQEV
-64 QHDDLSLIQWQHLQG
+64 QHDLPLIHEWQQLQG

-84 IGIGSSNS
+84 ISVGSNS
-92 VIEEA
+92 NAFKEA
-97 VKRVKSILRNISD
+97 VKSVKTILRNLTD

-138 VKWIVNNQLSDG
+138 VKWIAENQLSDG
-150 SWGDAHLFSYHD
+150 SWGDAYLFSYHD

-175 SWNLFPHQSQKGITF
+175 SWNLFPHQCNKGITF
-190 FQENIEKLEEENDE
+190 FRENIGKLEDENDE

-218 EIARGINIDVPYDT
+218 EIARGINIDVPYDS

-274 KLLKLQCQ
+274 KLLKLQSQ

-301 DNNCLKYLRNAVE
+301 DSNCLEYLRNAVK
-314 RFNGGVPGA
+314 RFNGGVPNV

-361 WTDKGICWARCSHVQ
+361 WTDNGICWARCSHVQ

-386 LLRLHGYQ
+386 LLRQHGYQ

-409 FCFAGQSNQALTGM
+409 FCFVGQSNQAVTGM

-434 PKEEILKNAKE
+434 PREEILKNAKE
-445 FSSKYLKHKQDID
+445 FSYNYLLEKRERE

-494 IEQYGGE
+494 IDQYGGE

-506 GKTLYRMPYVNNNEY
+506 GKTLYRMPYVNNNGY

-531 CQALHQ
+531 CQAQHQ
-537 LEWDTFQKWY
+537 LEWDIFQKWY
-547 EESRLYECG
+547 EENRLSEWG
-556 VCRNGLLECF
+556 VRRSELLECY
-566 YLAAATIFEKDR
+566 YLAAATIFESER
-578 SDERMAWAKSSV
+578 SHERMVWAKSSV

-605 RVSLFDQFHNA
+605 RRSFSDQFHEYIANA

-626 SMILDRPGSVQPSL
+626 NMRLDRPGSVQASRL
-640 LVGILIRTLN
+640 AGVLIGTLN
-650 QISFDLFMSDGRD
+650 QMSFDLFMSHGRD
-663 VKNLIYQLW
+663 VNNLLYLSW
-672 EDWLEKWKLDGEGG
+672 GDWMEKWKLYGDEG
-686 EGELMLKMI
+686 EGELMVKMI
-695 LSMKHNDLTSLFS
+695 ILMKNNDLTNFFT
-708 HPNFV
+708 HTHFV
-713 RLSEIINRIYLIS
+713 RLAEIINRICLPRQYL
-726 QYSKA
+726 KA
-731 SRNVEKEKIKIMENE
+731 RRNDEKEKTIKSMEKE
-746 MEQMVELV
+746 MGKMVELA
-754 LSEIDTLRDVSITFL
+754 LSESDTFRDVSITFL
-769 DVAKAFYYYFSCGN
+769 DVAKAFYYFALCG
-783 IDASTASHLI
+783 DHLQTHI
-793 ELVTKSPNLTSLTLL
+793 SKVL
-808 CFQLTNEI
+808 FQK
-816 VRNLVES
+816 V
-823 SRKLKYLNLSRSPK
+823 
-837 IDGCFLRDLGNSC
+837 
-850 KESPLETL
+850 
-858 IMRNCVKLEEKEV
+858 
-871 LELCNSLLE
+871 
-880 GNFKFIRHIDVSSNN
+880 
-895 GLVSDD
+895 
-901 GRRSYKPKFPVEK
+901 
-914 LKEERP
+914 
-920 DVTLVADFPLERSG
+920 
-934 KRYHVGV
+934 
-941 EGDDEEL
+941 
-948 REIEMMEAKNDEEEN
+948 
-963 DDDDDSFDDDD
+963 
-974 DDDV
+974 

>member
-1 MSFQY
+1 MVFLIY
-6 YALNSVQNNNFFC
+6 VNRC
-19 TKTTIS
+19 KTTYIKKRRE
-25 PYFRKISRSPFTVAK
+25 YYIYTFLILIGSPFTVAK

-162 RLINTLACVVALR
+162 R
-175 SWNLFPHQSQKGITF
+175 ITF

-218 EIARGINIDVPYDT
+218 EIARGINIDVP
-232 PVLKDIYAKKELKL
+232 
-246 TRIPKEIMH
+246 
-255 KIPTTLL
+255 
-262 HSLEGM
+262 LEGM

-521 LELAKQDYNN
+521 LELAKQVYNN

-769 DVAKAFYYYFSCGN
+769 DVAKAFYYYFSCG
-783 IDASTASHLI
+783 DHLQSHIVKVL
-793 ELVTKSPNLTSLTLL
+793 
-808 CFQLTNEI
+808 FQ
-816 VRNLVES
+816 
-823 SRKLKYLNLSRSPK
+823 K
-837 IDGCFLRDLGNSC
+837 
-850 KESPLETL
+850 
-858 IMRNCVKLEEKEV
+858 V
-871 LELCNSLLE
+871 L
-880 GNFKFIRHIDVSSNN
+880 
-895 GLVSDD
+895 
-901 GRRSYKPKFPVEK
+901 
-914 LKEERP
+914 
-920 DVTLVADFPLERSG
+920 
-934 KRYHVGV
+934 
-941 EGDDEEL
+941 
-948 REIEMMEAKNDEEEN
+948 
-963 DDDDDSFDDDD
+963 
-974 DDDV
+974 

>member
-1 MSFQY
+1 MSLQY
-6 YALNSVQNNNFFC
+6 HHALNSFQSTNFLS

-25 PYFRKISRSPFTVAK
+25 SNSSDFLKISGSPLDVAK
-40 SKPKGCSISCSKLP
+40 DKPRSCSIYCSKLRT
-54 IQESKNSQET
+54 QEYINSLEV
-64 QHDDLSLIQWQHLQG
+64 QHNLPLIQWQQLQE
-79 EDAPQ
+79 EDALQ
-84 IGIGSSNS
+84 VGNNAI
-92 VIEEA
+92 VEA
-97 VKRVKSILRNISD
+97 VKSVKSILRNLSD

-138 VKWIVNNQLSDG
+138 VKWIADNQLSDG
-150 SWGDAHLFSYHD
+150 SWGDACIFSYHD

-175 SWNLFPHQSQKGITF
+175 SWNLFPHQCHKGITF
-190 FQENIEKLEEENDE
+190 FRENIGKLGEESDE

-218 EIARGINIDVPYDT
+218 EIARGINIDVPYDS
-232 PVLKDIYAKKELKL
+232 PVLKDIYSKKELKL

-268 RDLDWE
+268 HDLDWE

-301 DNNCLKYLRNAVE
+301 DNNCLGYLRNAVK
-314 RFNGGVPGA
+314 RFNGGVPNV

-409 FCFAGQSNQALTGM
+409 FCFAGQSNQAVTGM

-434 PKEEILKNAKE
+434 PREEILKNAKE
-445 FSSKYLKHKQDID
+445 FSFNYLQDKQERG

-547 EESRLYECG
+547 EENKLNECG
-556 VCRNGLLECF
+556 VSRSELLECY
-566 YLAAATIFEKDR
+566 YLAAATIFDSER
-578 SDERMAWAKSSV
+578 SHERMVWAKSSV
-590 LVKAISSSFGESSDS
+590 LVKAIFSSFGESSDS
-605 RVSLFDQFHNA
+605 RRSFFDQFHKYIANA
-616 RRSDHHFNDR
+616 RRSNHHINNR
-626 SMILDRPGSVQPSL
+626 GVRLDRPGSVQASR
-640 LVGILIRTLN
+640 LVRILIETLN
-650 QISFDLFMSDGRD
+650 QMSFDLFMSHGRD
-663 VKNLIYQLW
+663 VNNLLYQSW
-672 EDWLEKWKLDGEGG
+672 GEWLEKWKINGDEGEGV
-686 EGELMLKMI
+686 LMVKMI
-695 LSMKHNDLTSLFS
+695 ILMKNTDLTGFFS
-708 HPNFV
+708 HPHFV
-713 RLSEIINRIYLIS
+713 LLSEIISRIYHPR
-726 QYSKA
+726 QYLKA
-731 SRNVEKEKIKIMENE
+731 RRNDEKEKTTRRMEKG

-754 LSEIDTLRDVSITFL
+754 LSERDTFRDVSITFL
-769 DVAKAFYYYFSCGN
+769 DVAKVFYYSASCG
-783 IDASTASHLI
+783 DDHLQTHI
-793 ELVTKSPNLTSLTLL
+793 SKVL
-808 CFQLTNEI
+808 FQ
-816 VRNLVES
+816 
-823 SRKLKYLNLSRSPK
+823 K
-837 IDGCFLRDLGNSC
+837 
-850 KESPLETL
+850 
-858 IMRNCVKLEEKEV
+858 V
-871 LELCNSLLE
+871 L
-880 GNFKFIRHIDVSSNN
+880 
-895 GLVSDD
+895 
-901 GRRSYKPKFPVEK
+901 
-914 LKEERP
+914 
-920 DVTLVADFPLERSG
+920 
-934 KRYHVGV
+934 
-941 EGDDEEL
+941 
-948 REIEMMEAKNDEEEN
+948 
-963 DDDDDSFDDDD
+963 
-974 DDDV
+974 

>member
-1 MSFQY
+1 MSLQY
-6 YALNSVQNNNFFC
+6 YALNSIQSNNLFNTKTPVSPSSSSSLSSYVLKISGSPLTLGRDKPRSCSVYC
-19 TKTTIS
+19 TKLRT
-25 PYFRKISRSPFTVAK
+25 
-40 SKPKGCSISCSKLP
+40 
-54 IQESKNSQET
+54 QEYPNSQEI
-64 QHDDLSLIQWQHLQG
+64 QHDLPLIHWQQLQG
-79 EDAPQ
+79 DDDPQ
-84 IGIGSSNS
+84 NSIGSNDIA
-92 VIEEA
+92 IEEA
-97 VKRVKSILRNISD
+97 VKRVKSIMRNLSD

-138 VKWIVNNQLSDG
+138 VKWIANNQLSDG

-162 RLINTLACVVALR
+162 RLINTLACVVALT
-175 SWNLFPHQSQKGITF
+175 SWNLFPHQCHKGITF
-190 FQENIEKLEEENDE
+190 FRENIGKLEEEDDE

-218 EIARGINIDVPYDT
+218 EKARGINIDVPYDS

-301 DNNCLKYLRNAVE
+301 DSKCLGYLRNAVK
-314 RFNGGVPGA
+314 RFSGGVPNV

-386 LLRLHGYQ
+386 LLRLNGYK
-394 VSADVFKNFEKEGEF
+394 VSADVFKVFEKEGEF
-409 FCFAGQSNQALTGM
+409 FCFAGQSNQAVTGM

-434 PKEEILKNAKE
+434 PREEILKNAKE
-445 FSSKYLKHKQDID
+445 FSSKYLQHKQEKG
-458 ELIDKWIIMKD
+458 ELLDKWIIMKD

-547 EESRLYECG
+547 EENWLSEWGVSRSE
-556 VCRNGLLECF
+556 LLNCY
-566 YLAAATIFEKDR
+566 YLATATIFEAER
-578 SDERMAWAKSSV
+578 SHERMVWAKSSA
-590 LVKAISSSFGESSDS
+590 LVKTIFSSFGESSDS
-605 RVSLFDQFHNA
+605 RRSFFDQFRNYIANA
-616 RRSDHHFNDR
+616 RQSDHHFNNR
-626 SMILDRPGSVQPSL
+626 SMRLDRPGSGQASG

-650 QISFDLFMSDGRD
+650 QISFDHYMFHGRD
-663 VKNLIYQLW
+663 VHSLIYQSW
-672 EDWLEKWKLDGEGG
+672 GDWLEKWKLDGDEGH
-686 EGELMLKMI
+686 GELLVKMI
-695 LSMKHNDLTSLFS
+695 ILMKNNDLTNFFS
-708 HPNFV
+708 HPRFV
-713 RLSEIINRIYLIS
+713 RLSEIINRINLIA
-726 QYSKA
+726 QDLKTM
-731 SRNVEKEKIKIMENE
+731 RNDKKEKTIKRMENE
-746 MEQMVELV
+746 MELMVELV
-754 LSEIDTLRDVSITFL
+754 LLEVDTFRDVSITFL
-769 DVAKAFYYYFSCGN
+769 DVAKAFYYSASCA
-783 IDASTASHLI
+783 DHLQTHI
-793 ELVTKSPNLTSLTLL
+793 AKIL
-808 CFQLTNEI
+808 FQ
-816 VRNLVES
+816 
-823 SRKLKYLNLSRSPK
+823 K
-837 IDGCFLRDLGNSC
+837 
-850 KESPLETL
+850 
-858 IMRNCVKLEEKEV
+858 V
-871 LELCNSLLE
+871 L
-880 GNFKFIRHIDVSSNN
+880 
-895 GLVSDD
+895 
-901 GRRSYKPKFPVEK
+901 
-914 LKEERP
+914 
-920 DVTLVADFPLERSG
+920 
-934 KRYHVGV
+934 
-941 EGDDEEL
+941 
-948 REIEMMEAKNDEEEN
+948 
-963 DDDDDSFDDDD
+963 
-974 DDDV
+974 